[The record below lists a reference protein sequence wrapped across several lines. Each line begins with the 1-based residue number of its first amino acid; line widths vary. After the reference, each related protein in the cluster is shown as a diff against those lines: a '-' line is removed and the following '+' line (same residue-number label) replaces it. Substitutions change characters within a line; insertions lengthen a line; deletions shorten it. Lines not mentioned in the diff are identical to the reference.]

1 MKTIKQ
7 KALCLAWAI
16 EATNVKHPSLNK
28 QAMALAHSIK
38 AAYSSF
44 RVALLVAY
52 KALKDDKA
60 RLTILAG
67 LDKATQAF
75 SKLNQPVKCAVM
87 FNAWVAIW
95 NLDYLD

>member
-1 MKTIKQ
+1 MKNI
-7 KALCLAWAI
+7 
-16 EATNVKHPSLNK
+16 NK
-28 QAMALAHSIK
+28 QAMSLAQAIK
-38 AAYSSF
+38 AAYSSY

-52 KALKDDKA
+52 KALKDAKA
-60 RLTILAG
+60 HLIILSG

-95 NLDYLD
+95 NLEYLD

>member
-1 MKTIKQ
+1 MKNI
-7 KALCLAWAI
+7 
-16 EATNVKHPSLNK
+16 NK
-28 QAMALAHSIK
+28 QALRLAHAIK
-38 AAYSSF
+38 AAYSSY

-52 KALKDDKA
+52 KALKDNKA
-60 RLTILAG
+60 RLTILSG

-75 SKLNQPVKCAVM
+75 SKLNQPGKCAVM